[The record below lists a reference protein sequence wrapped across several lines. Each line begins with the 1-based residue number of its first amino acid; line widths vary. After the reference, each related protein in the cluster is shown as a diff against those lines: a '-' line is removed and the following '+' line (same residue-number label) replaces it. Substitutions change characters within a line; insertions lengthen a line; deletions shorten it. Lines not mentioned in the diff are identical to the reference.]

1 MTVSLEAEFRSYGE
15 YHARR
20 VLTQLDRDPDSPTYG
35 CFDRNYWHYKIRDF
49 PSTIVQQGVV
59 VLEALH
65 RGNLGLGS
73 EPRLAREWALAA
85 INALSRQVDRAGG
98 VDEYY
103 PYERSFP
110 AAAFGLY
117 AACLVLRDW
126 QRDEPERLLR
136 VEWSGLARLAR
147 QLAKRSELQ
156 ASNQY
161 GASVA
166 GLALAARLPEFS
178 LSPEVAHSHAQRLL
192 SRQHDEGW
200 FEEYGGPDFGYLTVT
215 LDALVDYIDT
225 TGDERATRAVD
236 RAVEFIASMVGPDGE
251 LPWTLNSRN
260 TDYVVP
266 YGLVRTAAHNPT
278 AAWLVST
285 LFAHLGDPQHA
296 IWATDDRYHLHYIYA
311 SIVRS
316 IPYLEDLGTE
326 SAPDPP
332 DYQWLP
338 GCGFWVK
345 RDRSA
350 GIAAYVAAR
359 KGGLVRIQRA
369 AGGGTRVEHGWRVRR
384 GKAIW
389 ASNWWGD
396 HWRMHATADHIRVEG
411 RLQACRYQTATPPK
425 HLVLRALSWLMRERL
440 VAWLKRMLIF
450 RPGNARGPEFRREV
464 RVTSDALEIDDR
476 LGPLAGGVARPA
488 PRQNLRHVASAD
500 SFHAEEWSEPL
511 VDEKPLPLD
520 DGVKKQS
527 RWPWPTL

>member
-1 MTVSLEAEFRSYGE
+1 MSLEATFRSYGE
-15 YHARR
+15 YQARR

-35 CFDRNYWHYKIRDF
+35 CFDRNHWHYKIRDF
-49 PSTIVQQGVV
+49 PSSIVQQGVF

-65 RGNLGLGS
+65 RGNLVLGI

-117 AACLVLRDW
+117 AACRVLRDW
-126 QRDEPERLLR
+126 QHEEPEQLLR

-147 QLAKRSELQ
+147 QIANRSELR

-166 GLALAARLPEFS
+166 GLALAAGLPE
-178 LSPEVAHSHAQRLL
+178 LSIAPEVAESHAQRLL
-192 SRQHDEGW
+192 ARQHDEGW
-200 FEEYGGPDFGYLTVT
+200 FDEYGGPDFGYLTVT
-215 LDALVDYIDT
+215 LDALVDYFDA
-225 TGDERATRAVD
+225 TGDDRAIRAVD
-236 RAVEFIASMVGPDGE
+236 RAVDFLAAMVGPDGE

-266 YGLVRTAAHNPT
+266 YGLVRTAARNPT
-278 AAWLVST
+278 AAWLVAT
-285 LFAHLGDPQHA
+285 LFARLGDPQHA

-316 IPYLEDLGTE
+316 IPHLSNIGAE
-326 SAPDPP
+326 SAPHPP
-332 DYQWLP
+332 DQQWLP

-345 RDRSA
+345 RERSA
-350 GIAAYVAAR
+350 GIAVYVAAH
-359 KGGLVRIQRA
+359 KGGLVRVQRA
-369 AGGGTRVEHGWRVRR
+369 APDGTRVDHGWRARQ
-384 GKAIW
+384 GKTIW

-396 HWRMHATADHIRVEG
+396 HWRIEAGADHIRVAG
-411 RLQACRYQTATPPK
+411 RLQACRYQVATPPK
-425 HLVLRALSWLMRERL
+425 HLVLRAVSWLVRERL
-440 VAWLKRMLIF
+440 IAWLKRVLIF
-450 RPGNARGPEFRREV
+450 RPGNARGPEFLREV
-464 RVTSDALEIDDR
+464 RVTSDFLEIKDQ
-476 LGPLAGGVARPA
+476 LGPLAGCVARPA

-500 SFHAEEWSEPL
+500 SFHAEEWSKPL
-511 VDEKPLPLD
+511 LGEEALPLD
-520 DGVKKQS
+520 SGGERQI
-527 RWPWPTL
+527 RWPWPTD